1 MKRKVINSLLFLLV
15 LLIIGSISEKVQASP
30 LTSNGW
36 QLKWAIK
43 NNDFEDVNIE
53 EYGHNAGTTN
63 VWMVNQDG
71 VDAWGTTNPSG
82 NIEVW
87 QNGNGYNIPAFSGNN
102 FIELN
107 SDGIGPVYQD
117 IRTIP
122 GSNLTWK
129 IFTPRS

>member
-53 EYGHNAGTTN
+53 DYGQYAGTTN
-63 VWMVNQDG
+63 VWMVNQEG
-71 VDAWGTTNPSG
+71 VEAWGQL
-82 NIEVW
+82 IL
-87 QNGNGYNIPAFSGNN
+87 QAI
-102 FIELN
+102 
-107 SDGIGPVYQD
+107 
-117 IRTIP
+117 
-122 GSNLTWK
+122 
-129 IFTPRS
+129 